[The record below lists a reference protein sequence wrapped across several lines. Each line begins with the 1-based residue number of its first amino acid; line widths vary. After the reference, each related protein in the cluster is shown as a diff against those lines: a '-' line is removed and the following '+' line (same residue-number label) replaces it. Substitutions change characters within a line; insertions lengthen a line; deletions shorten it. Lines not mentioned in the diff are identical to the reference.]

1 MKKLTFVMMALA
13 MALTLSQ
20 CKKEERKPD
29 NNDGDRIV
37 PITLDV
43 SKQMKADNGSRINVD
58 PNTGDVAFAQNDVV
72 YVGSGGKYV
81 GKLTCRGT
89 TFKGNLINPAMN
101 EPLYFYFLGNRMIYE
116 DDFTPGTST
125 WCSFDIIDQTDISNM
140 AVISFG
146 VSEEDFTGEG
156 TYHSFFQNKGA
167 LVMFNVTSGSDAP
180 TWIEGDGIQNYVVI
194 DFTNN
199 TFSTSEAVSGAI
211 KLPGGSGER
220 WAILLPQNAV
230 PAGGNGS
237 AYTADNEYT
246 GTRGAIPAISANGYL
261 FDGINVDVTVP
272 TSLPEGAINA
282 KFTITSTGK
291 QVYFS
296 KGNLQYQASTGTW
309 RFAEHQGD
317 KIGNDNSNISSNY
330 SGWIDLFGWGTS
342 GWNNGNHY
350 YQPYNYTYI
359 NNASIGY
366 GYGPTNG
373 EGGYG
378 IPLALTYA
386 NADWG
391 VYNAISNGGNQ
402 PGLWYTLSSPE
413 MIYICNE
420 RTTTSGI
427 RFVKANVFGYGNGII
442 LLPDDWDSSVYA
454 LIETNNWD
462 AEYTSNVI
470 GEYGWSQME
479 ANGAVFLPAAGYR
492 SFTTVEGLGFLGNY
506 WCSGAYMVDYGVV
519 DCFGF
524 GEQDYVQDL
533 PPYVRHN
540 RYYGC
545 SVRLVHKAN

>member
-13 MALTLSQ
+13 MVLTLSQ
-20 CKKEERKPD
+20 CKKEEQKPD

-89 TFKGNLINPAMN
+89 SFKGNLTNPAMN

-125 WCSFDIIDQTDISNM
+125 FCSFDIIDQTDISNM

-146 VSEEDFTGEG
+146 ISEEDFTGEG

-180 TWIEGDGIQNYVVI
+180 TWIEGDGIQNYVEI

-230 PAGGNGS
+230 PAGGEGS

-261 FDGINVDVTVP
+261 FEGIDVDVTV
-272 TSLPEGAINA
+272 LAVPEGAIPA
-282 KFTITSTGK
+282 IFTVGANRR
-291 QVYFS
+291 VHFS
-296 KGNLQYQASTGTW
+296 QGNLQYQATTDTW

-317 KIGNDNSNISSNY
+317 KIGNDNSNISWY
-330 SGWIDLFGWGTS
+330 YDGWIDLFSWGTS
-342 GWNNGNHY
+342 GWNNGNLY
-350 YQPYNYTYI
+350 YHPYDHSYSVDYN
-359 NNASIGY
+359 IGY
-366 GYGPTNG
+366 GYGPTDDTNYEYNLSG
-373 EGGYG
+373 
-378 IPLALTYA
+378 TYA
-386 NADWG
+386 EADWG
-391 VYNAISNGGNQ
+391 VHNAISNGGNQ
-402 PGLWYTLSSPE
+402 AGLWRTLQVGEWDCLFNTRETP
-413 MIYICNE
+413 
-420 RTTTSGI
+420 SGI
-427 RFVKANVFGYGNGII
+427 RFAKANVYGYGNGVVI
-442 LLPDDWDSSVYA
+442 LPDNWDPSVYT
-454 LIETNNWD
+454 LYETNNAD
-462 AEYTSNVI
+462 AEYTSNGI

-479 ANGAVFLPAAGYR
+479 ANGAVFLPAAGNRSGLTIDNVGSKGFYWSTSHHGTGNAFYTQIEASNMSVLNAAYR
-492 SFTTVEGLGFLGNY
+492 YKGY
-506 WCSGAYMVDYGVV
+506 
-519 DCFGF
+519 
-524 GEQDYVQDL
+524 
-533 PPYVRHN
+533 
-540 RYYGC
+540 
-545 SVRLVHKAN
+545 SVRLVHDAH

>member
-1 MKKLTFVMMALA
+1 MALA

-20 CKKEERKPD
+20 CKKEEQKPD

-180 TWIEGDGIQNYVVI
+180 TWIEGEGIQNYVEI
-194 DFTNN
+194 DFENN
-199 TFSTSEAVSGAI
+199 TFSTYNAAGGAI

-230 PAGGNGS
+230 PAGGEGS

-261 FDGINVDVTVP
+261 FEGINVDVTVP

-282 KFTITSTGK
+282 KFTINANGD

-296 KGNLQYQASTGTW
+296 QGNLQYQASTGTW

-317 KIGNDNSNISSNY
+317 YIGNANSNISSSY

-342 GWNNGNHY
+342 GWNNGNLY
-350 YQPYNYTYI
+350 YQPYDHSYSVDGN
-359 NNASIGY
+359 IGY
-366 GYGPTNG
+366 GYGPTDGSN
-373 EGGYG
+373 YYYD
-378 IPLALTYA
+378 LSSNYA

-391 VYNAISNGGNQ
+391 VYNAISNGGDQ
-402 PGLWYTLSSPE
+402 PGLWRTLAAAEWSC
-413 MIYICNE
+413 IFAT
-420 RTTTSGI
+420 RGTLSGI
-427 RFVKANVFGYGNGII
+427 RFAKANVYGYGNGFI
-442 LLPDDWDSSVYA
+442 LLPDNWDPSVYE
-454 LIETNNWD
+454 LYDTNDAN

-479 ANGAVFLPAAGYR
+479 ANGAVFLPAAGFRNGMSVINPGSDYR
-492 SFTTVEGLGFLGNY
+492 YWSRSSNGNGHEPY
-506 WCSGAYMVDYGVV
+506 ARCMSPSGGVV
-519 DCFGF
+519 AN
-524 GEQDYVQDL
+524 
-533 PPYVRHN
+533 N
-540 RYYGC
+540 RFVGC
-545 SVRLVHKAN
+545 SVRLVHDAN

>member
-1 MKKLTFVMMALA
+1 MKKLTLLLLA
-13 MALTLSQ
+13 VATVLTLSQ
-20 CKKEERKPD
+20 CKKKVEQIEPAGD
-29 NNDGDRIV
+29 NLV

-43 SKQMKADNGSRINVD
+43 KAVSDGQKINVD
-58 PNTGDVAFAQNDVV
+58 PNTGEVAFSQNDVV

-89 TFKGNLINPAMN
+89 TFKGNLTNPAMN

-146 VSEEDFTGEG
+146 ISEEDFTGEG

-167 LVMFNVTSGSDAP
+167 LVMFNVNSPSDSP
-180 TWIEGDGIQNYVVI
+180 TCIEGMKNYVVVN
-194 DFTNN
+194 FATNS
-199 TFSTSEAVSGAI
+199 FDYSDGADGLI
-211 KLPGGSGER
+211 KLEGGSGER

-230 PAGGNGS
+230 PAGAVYSEDG
-237 AYTADNEYT
+237 AYT
-246 GTRGAIPAISANGYL
+246 GTRGAVPAISANGYL
-261 FDGINVDVTVP
+261 FEGINVDVTVP

-317 KIGNDNSNISSNY
+317 IIGNDNSNISSSY

-342 GWNNGNHY
+342 GWDNGNIY
-350 YQPYNYTYI
+350 YQPYNYTY
-359 NNASIGY
+359 NNSASIGY

-378 IPLALTYA
+378 IPLTKS

-391 VYNAISNGGNQ
+391 RYNAISNGGNQ
-402 PGLWYTLSSPE
+402 PGLWYTLSFPE
-413 MIYICNE
+413 MKYICNE

-427 RFVKANVFGYGNGII
+427 RFVKANIYGYGNGII

-454 LIETNNWD
+454 LNETNNWD

-470 GEYGWSQME
+470 GEYGRSQME

-492 SFTTVEGLGFLGNY
+492 SFTTVEGPGFLGNY
-506 WCSGAYMVDYGVV
+506 WCTGAYMVDYGVA

>member
-20 CKKEERKPD
+20 CKKEEQKPD

-43 SKQMKADNGSRINVD
+43 SKQVKADNGSRINVD

-89 TFKGNLINPAMN
+89 SFKGNLTNPAMN

-125 WCSFDIIDQTDISNM
+125 FCSFDIIDQTDISNM

-146 VSEEDFTGEG
+146 ISEEDFTGEG

-180 TWIEGDGIQNYVVI
+180 TWIEGDGIQNYVEI

-261 FDGINVDVTVP
+261 FEGIDVDVTLPVA
-272 TSLPEGAINA
+272 PEGAIPA
-282 KFTITSTGK
+282 IFTTGATRR
-291 QVYFS
+291 VFFS
-296 KGNLQYQASTGTW
+296 QGNLQYQATTDTW

-317 KIGNDNSNISSNY
+317 YIGNDNSNISWSY
-330 SGWIDLFGWGTS
+330 DGWIDLFCWGTS
-342 GWNNGNHY
+342 GWNNGNLY
-350 YQPYNYTYI
+350 YQPYDHSYSVDGN
-359 NNASIGY
+359 IGY
-366 GYGPTNG
+366 GYGPTDGSN
-373 EGGYG
+373 YYYD
-378 IPLALTYA
+378 LSSNYA
-386 NADWG
+386 DADWG

-402 PGLWYTLSSPE
+402 PGMWRTLSTGEWVTLLTLRETP
-413 MIYICNE
+413 
-420 RTTTSGI
+420 SGI
-427 RFVKANVFGYGNGII
+427 RFVKANVYGYGNGII
-442 LLPDDWDSSVYA
+442 ILPDNWDPSVYT
-454 LIETNNWD
+454 LYETNNAA

-479 ANGAVFLPAAGYR
+479 ANGAVFLPAAGFRKGLVVYDSDIRYWSRSCGGTDHIPYALGMSLTGEKMYYYR
-492 SFTTVEGLGFLGNY
+492 YS
-506 WCSGAYMVDYGVV
+506 
-519 DCFGF
+519 
-524 GEQDYVQDL
+524 
-533 PPYVRHN
+533 
-540 RYYGC
+540 GC
-545 SVRLVHKAN
+545 SVRLVHDAN

>member
-13 MALTLSQ
+13 MVLTLSQ
-20 CKKEERKPD
+20 CKKEEQKPD

-58 PNTGDVAFAQNDVV
+58 PNTGDVSFAQNDVV

-101 EPLYFYFLGNRMIYE
+101 EPLYFYFLGNRFIYE
-116 DDFTPGTST
+116 DDFTPGVST
-125 WCSFDIIDQTDISNM
+125 FCSFDIIDQTDISNM

-180 TWIEGDGIQNYVVI
+180 TWIEGDGIQNYVEI

-230 PAGGNGS
+230 PAGGEGS

-261 FDGINVDVTVP
+261 FEGIEVDVTV
-272 TSLPEGAINA
+272 LAVPEGAIPA
-282 KFTITSTGK
+282 IFTVGANRR
-291 QVYFS
+291 VHFS
-296 KGNLQYQASTGTW
+296 QGNLQYQATTDTW

-317 KIGNDNSNISSNY
+317 KIGNDNSNISWY
-330 SGWIDLFGWGTS
+330 YDGWIDLFSWGTS
-342 GWNNGNHY
+342 GWNNGNLY
-350 YQPYNYTYI
+350 YHPYDHSYSVDYN
-359 NNASIGY
+359 IGY
-366 GYGPTNG
+366 GYGPTDDTNYEYNLSG
-373 EGGYG
+373 
-378 IPLALTYA
+378 TYA
-386 NADWG
+386 EADWG
-391 VYNAISNGGNQ
+391 VHNAISNGGNQ
-402 PGLWYTLSSPE
+402 AGLWRTLQVGEWDCLFNTRETP
-413 MIYICNE
+413 
-420 RTTTSGI
+420 SGI
-427 RFVKANVFGYGNGII
+427 RFAKANVYGYGNGVVI
-442 LLPDDWDSSVYA
+442 LPDNWDPSVYT
-454 LIETNNWD
+454 LYETNNAA
-462 AEYTSNVI
+462 AEYTSNGI

-479 ANGAVFLPAAGYR
+479 ANGAVFLPAAGNRSGLTIDNVGSKGFYWSTSHHGTGNAFYTQIEASNMSVLNAAYR
-492 SFTTVEGLGFLGNY
+492 YKGY
-506 WCSGAYMVDYGVV
+506 
-519 DCFGF
+519 
-524 GEQDYVQDL
+524 
-533 PPYVRHN
+533 
-540 RYYGC
+540 
-545 SVRLVHKAN
+545 SVRLVHDAN